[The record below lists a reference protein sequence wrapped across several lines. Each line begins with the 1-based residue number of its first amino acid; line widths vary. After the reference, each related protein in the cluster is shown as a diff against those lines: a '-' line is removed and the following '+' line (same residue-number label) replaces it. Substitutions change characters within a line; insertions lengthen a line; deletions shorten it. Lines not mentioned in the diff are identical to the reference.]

1 MQTINNTEYETQ
13 KHLKKQNN
21 MAFKKKMLRRFLD
34 FLCVSI
40 FQFILYQSLD
50 KIHTFC
56 ISEDLNYSP

>member
-1 MQTINNTEYETQ
+1 
-13 KHLKKQNN
+13 

-56 ISEDLNYSP
+56 ILEDLNYSP